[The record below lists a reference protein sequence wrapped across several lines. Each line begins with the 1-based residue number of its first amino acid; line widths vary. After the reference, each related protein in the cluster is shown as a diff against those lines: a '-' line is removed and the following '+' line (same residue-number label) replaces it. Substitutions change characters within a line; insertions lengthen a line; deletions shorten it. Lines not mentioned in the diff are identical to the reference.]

1 MEPTIA
7 EMLARI
13 AQLEAL
19 VALPT
24 LDGTVKPVKVTR
36 AVSKSM
42 KAKQKAAEKARKAQ
56 FKADRWERSRR
67 GKSLNRYAIA

>member
-24 LDGTVKPVKVTR
+24 LDATVKPKIDRVARKKLSDR
-36 AVSKSM
+36 
-42 KAKQKAAEKARKAQ
+42 QKRAEKARRAQ

-67 GKSLNRYAIA
+67 GKSLNRYAIS